1 MGNNQEISD
10 ELLAAYLEGNV
21 DGQEV
26 AQVLQAVRTDDEL
39 QQVLDIA
46 LQLEDA
52 EEEQPMLQMA
62 AEGSRNLCDVQC
74 EAFILQRCG
83 ISCTID
89 ELLGIAKEHHWIRR
103 AGTPLDCI
111 GNLMEYKGLKV
122 TRKYHATL
130 EDVREALVT
139 GCGVIAAV
147 DSDKLY
153 PERPDEEDAT
163 NHAVVVT
170 DIKEDVT
177 TIYDPEN
184 TPETDFPLPLFLSAW
199 NESRNY
205 MVYVE
210 EGRNKYMC

>member
-74 EAFILQRCG
+74 EAFVLQRCG

-210 EGRNKYMC
+210 EGRNKYKC

>member
-74 EAFILQRCG
+74 EAFVLQRCG

-210 EGRNKYMC
+210 EGRN

>member
-210 EGRNKYMC
+210 EGRNKYKC